1 MIKLNCPIVPNV
13 KKYISLIEK
22 INENGWY
29 TNFGPMHEELTNRLS
44 SYLGVQNLLLVSNG
58 TLALQIAYETL
69 GVRRAI
75 TTPYSFVATASTLAW
90 QNKEILYSDVDENNG
105 NISFEKTLCLLNE
118 NENYDSV
125 VATHVFGNPC
135 EVNKFNLINKKINII
150 YDAAHAFGVKID
162 GESVLNYGDA
172 STISFHATKVFHT
185 IEGGGIVFK
194 KKEHFDEAKRMINFG
209 IELDKGIKSIGINAK
224 LNEYQAAA
232 GLVFLDDL
240 DEILERRVELFEL
253 YRRCLYDIID
263 MPKWLDQASLNG
275 AYMPIFCKNEN
286 ELISMMNNLEKK
298 GIQTRRY
305 FYPSLNNV
313 IKANQDSNTMVSD
326 ALAKRSLCLPL
337 HYYMTK
343 EEVLVVVD
351 AVKSSLS

>member
-75 TTPYSFVATASTLAW
+75 TTPYSFVATASALAW

-135 EVNKFNLINKKINII
+135 EVNKFNLINKK
-150 YDAAHAFGVKID
+150 
-162 GESVLNYGDA
+162 
-172 STISFHATKVFHT
+172 
-185 IEGGGIVFK
+185 
-194 KKEHFDEAKRMINFG
+194 
-209 IELDKGIKSIGINAK
+209 
-224 LNEYQAAA
+224 
-232 GLVFLDDL
+232 
-240 DEILERRVELFEL
+240 
-253 YRRCLYDIID
+253 
-263 MPKWLDQASLNG
+263 
-275 AYMPIFCKNEN
+275 
-286 ELISMMNNLEKK
+286 
-298 GIQTRRY
+298 
-305 FYPSLNNV
+305 
-313 IKANQDSNTMVSD
+313 
-326 ALAKRSLCLPL
+326 
-337 HYYMTK
+337 
-343 EEVLVVVD
+343 
-351 AVKSSLS
+351 